1 MAGLGVPWELV
12 QAPKGRG
19 TPEQLSLHKVRIG
32 FPGSSVESACNAGD
46 TRDAG
51 SILGLGTWR
60 RARQP
65 TLVFMPGE
73 SRGQRSL
80 VSYSP

>member
-1 MAGLGVPWELV
+1 MAGLGAPWELV

-19 TPEQLSLHKVRIG
+19 TPEQLSLHKVRVG

-51 SILGLGTWR
+51 SILGLGSLEEGTATYSSIHAWR
-60 RARQP
+60 ISW
-65 TLVFMPGE
+65 TEKPGE
-73 SRGQRSL
+73 L
-80 VSYSP
+80 

>member
-12 QAPKGRG
+12 QAPKDWG
-19 TPEQLSLHKVRIG
+19 TSEQLCLHKVFVG

-51 SILGLGTWR
+51 SILGLGSLEEGMATYSSIHAWR
-60 RARQP
+60 ISW
-65 TLVFMPGE
+65 TEKPGE
-73 SRGQRSL
+73 L
-80 VSYSP
+80 